1 MPAPAARITLTPS
14 ACLPAP
20 GSASSGP
27 AGSPARP
34 TTPPDTEPQ
43 PPSPNELL
51 ANLPPEV
58 DTGGVIAPPLPGRAR
73 PVLVVAG
80 SWRRPGRSGG
90 RGSGTTDPGCPSGR
104 GGGSRIPP

>member
-1 MPAPAARITLTPS
+1 MPAPAARITPTPS

-58 DTGGVIAPPLPGRAR
+58 DTGGVMPAAGRERAGAAQGGVRGLATAPAR
-73 PVLVVAG
+73 VREAHDGLGGAD
-80 SWRRPGRSGG
+80 RP
-90 RGSGTTDPGCPSGR
+90 DA
-104 GGGSRIPP
+104 

>member
-1 MPAPAARITLTPS
+1 MPAPAARITPTPS

-58 DTGGVIAPPLPGRAR
+58 DTGGVIGSPRAPAPAGTPRRRPWSAAGRTARPPGPPRPPAPP
-73 PVLVVAG
+73 
-80 SWRRPGRSGG
+80 
-90 RGSGTTDPGCPSGR
+90 
-104 GGGSRIPP
+104 